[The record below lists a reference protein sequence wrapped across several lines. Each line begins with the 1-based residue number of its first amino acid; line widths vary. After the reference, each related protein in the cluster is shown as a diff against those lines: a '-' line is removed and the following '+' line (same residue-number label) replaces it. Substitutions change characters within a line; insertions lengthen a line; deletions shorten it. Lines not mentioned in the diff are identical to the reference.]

1 MILDLRLW
9 ISIKEAE
16 PESRRLFR
24 QDNDMS
30 LETILAEVAIEGES
44 MIDPVMVDQ
53 SEAGAIDKAKV
64 FVIVSNENR
73 LGRLFNRLANTKNF
87 DAALIERLYECDSGF
102 VTDFEANQSARLG
115 EDKI

>member
-16 PESRRLFR
+16 PELQRRFR

-73 LGRLFNRLANTKNF
+73 LANTKNF

>member
-1 MILDLRLW
+1 
-9 ISIKEAE
+9 
-16 PESRRLFR
+16 
-24 QDNDMS
+24 MS

-73 LGRLFNRLANTKNF
+73 LANTKNF